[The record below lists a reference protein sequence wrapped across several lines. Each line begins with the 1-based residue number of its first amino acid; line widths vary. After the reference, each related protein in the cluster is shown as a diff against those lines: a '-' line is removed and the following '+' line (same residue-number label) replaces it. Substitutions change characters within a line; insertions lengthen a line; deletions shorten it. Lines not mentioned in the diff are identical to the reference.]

1 MGATMNRPRDP
12 TPDSAPAPRVAPAQ
26 AQHVG
31 RRDSQQ
37 DAFGFSGLA
46 DEAFAAHGGH
56 LAVLADGMGGR
67 RNGLWS
73 ARHAVTAFIDAY
85 QRKSSAE
92 SIPAA
97 LQRALHEANAVVLAE
112 AERLQAVDRMGT
124 TIAAAVVHGLELH
137 WLNAGDSRVY
147 LCEDGR
153 MMRLSTDHS
162 FAEVLRLR
170 VHRGELSAGE
180 ALGHPLRHA
189 LTSYLGR
196 PEPILQAAS
205 GAAVQL
211 RPGAWVLLCSDGL
224 TQALDDDAIRGH
236 LQGHAQEACDALL
249 QSALA
254 RGLRDQDNVTAVL
267 LQVPRPGAQPE
278 AGSVSRAVYRRVAPS
293 PAPAD
298 ADLDRAHPVAV
309 PPPAPAAPAA
319 RPVDGRRRWREPLW
333 WAGAAAAVGALG
345 LLWLAR
351 PADAPRA
358 PGRDGPSVDL
368 LKPAVPPASAPAPR

>member
-153 MMRLSTDHS
+153 MMRLSTDHNYG
-162 FAEVLRLR
+162 EMLRLR

-196 PEPILQAAS
+196 REGVVHAAS

-224 TQALDDDAIRGH
+224 TQALDDDAIRAH
-236 LQGHAQEACDALL
+236 LHGNAQEAGEMLL

-254 RGLRDQDNVTAVL
+254 RGLPDQDNVTAVL
-267 LQVPRPGAQPE
+267 LHVPRPGAVPD
-278 AGSVSRAVYRRVAPS
+278 AGSASRAVYRRPGQALMPE
-293 PAPAD
+293 ALA
-298 ADLDRAHPVAV
+298 AAAA
-309 PPPAPAAPAA
+309 PPAAGPAA
-319 RPVDGRRRWREPLW
+319 RRSRQGLW
-333 WAGAAAAVGALG
+333 WAGAAASVLALV
-345 LLWLAR
+345 LLWLAWPGAA
-351 PADAPRA
+351 PAPPVRNA
-358 PGRDGPSVDL
+358 PSVDL
-368 LKPAVPPASAPAPR
+368 LRPASSP

>member
-1 MGATMNRPRDP
+1 MSD
-12 TPDSAPAPRVAPAQ
+12 TPSRVAPAQ

-37 DAFGFSGLA
+37 DAFGFSNLA

-56 LAVLADGMGGR
+56 LAVLCDGMGGM
-67 RNGLWS
+67 RNGLWAAS
-73 ARHAVTAFIDAY
+73 HGVQAFIDAY
-85 QRKSSAE
+85 HAKTPQE

-97 LQRALHEANAVVLAE
+97 LQRALAAANAVVLAE
-112 AERLQAVDRMGT
+112 AERLNAVDRMGST
-124 TIAAAVVHGLELH
+124 LAAAVVHGLELH
-137 WLNAGDSRVY
+137 WLNVGDSRVY
-147 LCEDGR
+147 LSEEGR

-162 FAEVLRLR
+162 YAEVLRLR

-205 GAAVQL
+205 SAAVQL

-236 LQGHAQEACDALL
+236 LQGNAQEACDMLL

-254 RGLRDQDNVTAVL
+254 RSLRDQDNVTAVL
-267 LQVPRPGAQPE
+267 LNVPRPGGQPE
-278 AGSVSRAVYRRVAPS
+278 AGSVSRAVYRRAAPV
-293 PAPAD
+293 PAPAEG
-298 ADLDRAHPVAV
+298 DLPRPPVAL
-309 PPPAPAAPAA
+309 PPAGTAAA
-319 RPVDGRRRWREPLW
+319 GRRTPRRWKEPLW
-333 WAGAAAAVGALG
+333 WAGAAAAAGAAG

-351 PADAPRA
+351 PAEAPRA
-358 PGRDGPSVDL
+358 PVRDGPSVDL
-368 LKPAVPPASAPAPR
+368 LKPAPAPASAVPGR